1 MEAVKTNEPTDNY
14 KEADISINGQE
25 TETNLYF
32 NVTHLTYVLTSC
44 FLFVLGF
51 VKNSLQCLSL
61 LNLLHNSRGDSRYLC
76 EKNL

>member
-32 NVTHLTYVLTSC
+32 TVTYLADST
-44 FLFVLGF
+44 
-51 VKNSLQCLSL
+51 VKYI
-61 LNLLHNSRGDSRYLC
+61 HAR
-76 EKNL
+76 